1 MRIGSLS
8 SNYNEAVKW
17 GETPEIQISAQRKAE
32 NAMTDRYILGIQ
44 EQAKKD
50 AKAGVYMSEDYVQY
64 SLSHMR
70 RTVSPNRSKPVAQ
83 AAAFIQKASNRYG
96 TLLAK
101 LLGGYSMKAYVGGFY
116 PTAEVYAPNGEMIA
130 AQTCAGTWI
139 EVQTEA
145 ETKLIDASTEVYAE
159 AYRAARA
166 EMKTATS
173 TPVGDSTSSVEF
185 RA

>member
-1 MRIGSLS
+1 MQIGGLRIS
-8 SNYNEAVKW
+8 EAAKW
-17 GETPEIQISAQRKAE
+17 GETPQIQMSAQKQAE

-83 AAAFIQKASNRYG
+83 AAAYIQKASSRYG
-96 TLLAK
+96 TLLAR
-101 LLGGYSMKAYVGGFY
+101 LIGGYSMKAYVGGLH
-116 PTAEVYAPNGEMIA
+116 PTAEVYALNGEMIA
-130 AQTCAGTWI
+130 AQTCDGSWI
-139 EVQTEA
+139 EIQTKA
-145 ETKLIDASTEVYAE
+145 ETKLIDASTDIYAK
-159 AYRAARA
+159 AYSAARA
-166 EMKTATS
+166 EMKAAAQVPMEGTATS
-173 TPVGDSTSSVEF
+173 VDI

>member
-1 MRIGSLS
+1 MHIGGLRIS
-8 SNYNEAVKW
+8 EAAKW
-17 GETPEIQISAQRKAE
+17 GETPQIQMSAQKQAE

-83 AAAFIQKASNRYG
+83 AAAYIQKASSRYG
-96 TLLAK
+96 TLLAR
-101 LLGGYSMKAYVGGFY
+101 LLGGYSMKAYVGGLH
-116 PTAEVYAPNGEMIA
+116 PTAEVYAPNGDMIA
-130 AQTCAGTWI
+130 AYTTAGTWKEI
-139 EVQTEA
+139 PTAAEEKFMSEA
-145 ETKLIDASTEVYAE
+145 ASVYLE
-159 AYRAARA
+159 AFRAARA
-166 EMKTATS
+166 EMKSGSQTTAS
-173 TPVGDSTSSVEF
+173 GSEAGIDL

>member
-1 MRIGSLS
+1 MRIGVSTGG
-8 SNYNEAVKW
+8 YNEAVKW
-17 GETPEIQISAQRKAE
+17 GETPEIQRAANKTAQ
-32 NAMTDRYILGIQ
+32 NAMTDGFI
-44 EQAKKD
+44 EQIKEMAKKD
-50 AKAGVYMSEDYVQY
+50 AQKGVYMSDEFGQLR
-64 SLSHMR
+64 LSHMR
-70 RTVSPNRSKPVAQ
+70 KYVSPNRSQSVAQ

-130 AQTCAGTWI
+130 AYTTAGTWKEI
-139 EVQTEA
+139 PTAAEEKFMSEA
-145 ETKLIDASTEVYAE
+145 AGVYLE
-159 AYRAARA
+159 AFRAARA
-166 EMKTATS
+166 EMKTAAS